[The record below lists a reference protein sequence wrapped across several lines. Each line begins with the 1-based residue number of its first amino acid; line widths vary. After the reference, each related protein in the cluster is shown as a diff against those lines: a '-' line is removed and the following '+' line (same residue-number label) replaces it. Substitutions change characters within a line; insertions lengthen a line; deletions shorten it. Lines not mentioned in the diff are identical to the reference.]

1 MIYLYFLLKLHLQIF
16 LFLLEPTSEEE
27 LFCAKLKENEVDTS
41 KTETKNTKLL
51 KLILNYS
58 LEFTITNEIL
68 TGSNLTQL
76 LIETNCDFLVEVL
89 NNF

>member
-41 KTETKNTKLL
+41 KTETKTP
-51 KLILNYS
+51 NY
-58 LEFTITNEIL
+58 
-68 TGSNLTQL
+68 
-76 LIETNCDFLVEVL
+76 
-89 NNF
+89 